1 MTAEEDPR
9 PIRRI
14 LVALDASPH
23 SVAALEAAAE
33 LASAAGAELRGFFV
47 EDVDLLRAG
56 ALPIAREV
64 EYFSG
69 RLRDVDTRDLE
80 LQLRAR
86 ARRVRQ
92 LLERTASR
100 QGVAF
105 TFDSVRGRV
114 TAELSAAAADV
125 DLVSV
130 GVVGHSRRRGPGSA
144 VRALLEAAPAPLMVI
159 RHGARLAGAVHVVYD
174 GSSAAKAALG
184 IGAEIVRLRERPLRV
199 LVVAADEQEAREW
212 TAEAR
217 ERLAG
222 LPGLRDVRFGVV
234 PKLQASRLLSA
245 AREHRCGLMILPRG
259 ALDGAGSRLARLLR
273 RSDCPV
279 LVVGRG

>member
-23 SVAALEAAAE
+23 SVAALEASAE
-33 LASAAGAELRGFFV
+33 LAAAAGAELRGFFV
-47 EDVDLLRAG
+47 EDVELLRAG
-56 ALPIAREV
+56 ALSISREV

-105 TFDSVRGRV
+105 SFDSVRGRV

-144 VRALLEAAPAPLMVI
+144 VRALLEAAPAPLLVL

-174 GSSAAKAALG
+174 GSPAAEAALG

-199 LVVAADEQEAREW
+199 LVVAAGEQEARVRTE
-212 TAEAR
+212 AAR
-217 ERLAG
+217 ERLS
-222 LPGLRDVRFGVV
+222 GLRDVRFGVV

-259 ALDGAGSRLARLLR
+259 ALDGAGGRLARLLR

>member
-9 PIRRI
+9 SIRRI

-33 LASAAGAELRGFFV
+33 LAAAAGAELRGFFV

-144 VRALLEAAPAPLMVI
+144 VRALLEAAPAPLMVL

-174 GSSAAKAALG
+174 GSPAAEAALR

-199 LVVAADEQEAREW
+199 LVVAADEQEARKRN
-212 TAEAR
+212 AEAR
-217 ERLAG
+217 ERLS
-222 LPGLRDVRFGVV
+222 GLRDVRFGVV

-259 ALDGAGSRLARLLR
+259 PLDGAGGRLARLLR